1 MSEDFNDWTDAELF
15 EEIDRLLV
23 SLASGNSPDPAITAA
38 TMRSVHLMFAVINAR
53 HNTP

>member
-1 MSEDFNDWTDAELF
+1 VSEDFNEWTDAELF

-23 SLASGNSPDPAITAA
+23 SLAAGTSQDPSVTTA
-38 TMRSVHLMFAVINAR
+38 TMHTVHEMFAVINAR